1 MRSSAKELFES
12 QPDLL
17 HHIVTTMNPNVL
29 QAHGVPVYRMDQYAG
44 EFIITFPRGYHA
56 GFNHGYNMAEA
67 VNFAPPDWLQIGR
80 KCVEHYSLMRRF
92 CVFCHDELIC
102 KMATHPEQLTLQVA
116 AACYADMLQMVE
128 TEKEQ
133 RRALLEGGVREAERE
148 AFELLPEDERQCALC
163 KTTCFM
169 SALTIVNGRE
179 DQEIV
184 CLRHFKSMEV
194 DPANLILRYRFAKYC
209 SIYLIYV
216 RSSRYRRT
224 VSTYV

>member
-1 MRSSAKELFES
+1 
-12 QPDLL
+12 
-17 HHIVTTMNPNVL
+17 
-29 QAHGVPVYRMDQYAG
+29 
-44 EFIITFPRGYHA
+44 
-56 GFNHGYNMAEA
+56 MAEA

-194 DPANLILRYRFAKYC
+194 DPANLILRYRFAK
-209 SIYLIYV
+209 
-216 RSSRYRRT
+216 
-224 VSTYV
+224 

>member
-1 MRSSAKELFES
+1 M
-12 QPDLL
+12 L
-17 HHIVTTMNPNVL
+17 H
-29 QAHGVPVYRMDQYAG
+29 
-44 EFIITFPRGYHA
+44 
-56 GFNHGYNMAEA
+56 
-67 VNFAPPDWLQIGR
+67 
-80 KCVEHYSLMRRF
+80 
-92 CVFCHDELIC
+92 
-102 KMATHPEQLTLQVA
+102 
-116 AACYADMLQMVE
+116 MVE

-194 DPANLILRYRFAKYC
+194 DPANLILRYRLDDR
-209 SIYLIYV
+209 SIPPTRDFYVIRYQYLPAGK
-216 RSSRYRRT
+216 
-224 VSTYV
+224 STW